1 MLYFDGFY
9 PADRGQ
15 AYVGAS
21 KVRSAAGLFYFGRVR
36 RSDWLPVGGPGEPM
50 EHTRRTNE
58 SMDSH
63 SDEEN
68 DVDEASSMSE
78 PDDDDSEGMYLS
90 DSGDESEDF
99 NPFLQ
104 PMGPMDGE
112 SEDARAAAAAL
123 SAACFWPKYTCF
135 SFLPPNPSA
144 PRARFHLKRFSFI
157 LVFFPKLDICSSFP
171 PSLPPSSS

>member
-1 MLYFDGFY
+1 
-9 PADRGQ
+9 
-15 AYVGAS
+15 
-21 KVRSAAGLFYFGRVR
+21 
-36 RSDWLPVGGPGEPM
+36 M
-50 EHTRRTNE
+50 EHTRRSNE

-68 DVDEASSMSE
+68 DVDAASSMSE

-90 DSGDESEDF
+90 DSYDESEDF

-123 SAACFWPKYTCF
+123 SAACF
-135 SFLPPNPSA
+135 
-144 PRARFHLKRFSFI
+144 
-157 LVFFPKLDICSSFP
+157 
-171 PSLPPSSS
+171 